1 MQQQIRGERHSLKN
15 GYETCLSC
23 ADSWYVPHTSFN
35 LAQMILVTGATGLLG
50 SALTRQLVESGEHVR
65 IYRRETSRLD
75 LLEDVVDRVEHAIG
89 DINDPEALREAMQ
102 GVSHVYHSAAFV
114 GFGGKRDQSELNY
127 VNVHGTI
134 NVVGEALDSG
144 IQRLVHV
151 SSMAAF
157 GRPNPSPALIDE
169 TTAWTPSPNNSAYAE
184 SKYLGEMEVHRA
196 VAEGLDAVIV
206 NPALIFGPGRMDE
219 NTGSIVTRA
228 RSGAKLAPAG
238 GTCVVDVD
246 DVAAGM
252 RAAMARGE
260 TGERYFLGGQNLSW
274 LEILS
279 TLADAFGQPPPRTV
293 VSSRMA
299 MLAGTISELGALVTR
314 KPATLT
320 RETART
326 SAQTWR
332 YSNRKATEEL
342 GITFRPFSET
352 ARRIAA

>member
-1 MQQQIRGERHSLKN
+1 
-15 GYETCLSC
+15 
-23 ADSWYVPHTSFN
+23 
-35 LAQMILVTGATGLLG
+35 MILVTGATGFLG
-50 SALTRQLVESGEHVR
+50 SALTHQLISSGEQVR

-75 LLEDVVDRVEHAIG
+75 LLSNVAHLVEHATG

-102 GVSHVYHSAAFV
+102 DVSHVYHAAAFV
-114 GFGGKRDQSELNY
+114 GFGGKRDLPQLNY
-127 VNVHGTI
+127 VNVYGTA

-157 GRPNPSPALIDE
+157 GRPNPPPALIDE
-169 TTAWTPSPNNSAYAE
+169 NTTWTPSANNSAYAK

-219 NTGSIVTRA
+219 NTGAIVARA
-228 RSGAKLAPAG
+228 RRGAKLAPAG

-260 TGERYFLGGQNLSW
+260 SGERYFLGGQNLSW

-279 TLADAFGQPPPRTV
+279 TLADAFGQPPPQTV
-293 VSSRMA
+293 VSPRLA
-299 MLAGTISELGALVTR
+299 MVAGTISEIGSLITR
-314 KPATLT
+314 KSATLT

-342 GITFRPFSET
+342 GISFRSFSET
-352 ARRIAA
+352 AKRIAA